1 MLTMRDIADELGVS
15 VSTVSLVLNDRD
27 RGRVRREIADQVRAR
42 AEELGYVP
50 NVLARGLKTKK
61 SHTLGL
67 LADRVATVPFGGHM
81 LAGAQRAAWELDF
94 LLMVID
100 TDGNR
105 AMDGPATQ
113 SFLQRDV
120 EALIIAADFHREV
133 SVPATPRHLPTVVL
147 DGWPDDPARADG
159 VVPDERGGGRTAT
172 ERLLAAGHRRVG
184 MLTVEGDTYVAAAM
198 RREGY
203 EDALR
208 DAGVGTDPALV
219 HSVPEPST
227 RAAIPAVREVL
238 TSADRPTA
246 LFCFSD
252 QIALAVFQ
260 VAATLGIRI
269 PADLSVV
276 GFDNQ
281 QFVADATLPGLTTV
295 QLPHYEMGAWAAR
308 RAISRIRGGAD
319 EPTTVE
325 RIPCGL
331 VERESVA
338 PPRDRA

>member
-42 AEELGYVP
+42 ADELGYVP

-105 AMDGPATQ
+105 AMDVPATQ

-120 EALIIAADFHREV
+120 EALIMAADYHREV
-133 SVPATPRHLPTVVL
+133 AVPAAPRHLPTVIL
-147 DGWPDDPARADG
+147 DGWPDAPEKADG
-159 VVPDERGGGRTAT
+159 VVPDERGGGRAATAH
-172 ERLLAAGHRRVG
+172 LLAAGHRRIG
-184 MLTVEGDTYVAAAM
+184 MLTVDGDTYVAAAM

-208 DAGVGTDPALV
+208 AAGLTPDPTLV
-219 HSVPEPST
+219 WSVPEPST
-227 RAAIPAVREVL
+227 QAAIPVVREIL
-238 TSADRPTA
+238 TRADRPGA

-252 QIALAVFQ
+252 QMALAVVQ
-260 VAATLGIRI
+260 VAAQLGIRI

-295 QLPHYEMGAWAAR
+295 QLPHHEMGAWAVR
-308 RAISRIRGGAD
+308 RAISRIRGEAD
-319 EPTTVE
+319 HPTTVE
-325 RIPCGL
+325 RIPCRL
-331 VERESVA
+331 VERDSVA
-338 PPRDRA
+338 PPPAGA